1 MADTRCVVDVVLVG
15 PCRRAERPAAGVAV
29 KKDGPK

>member
-1 MADTRCVVDVVLVG
+1 MADTRCVDVVLVG
-15 PCRRAERPAAGVAV
+15 PCRRAERPTAGVAV